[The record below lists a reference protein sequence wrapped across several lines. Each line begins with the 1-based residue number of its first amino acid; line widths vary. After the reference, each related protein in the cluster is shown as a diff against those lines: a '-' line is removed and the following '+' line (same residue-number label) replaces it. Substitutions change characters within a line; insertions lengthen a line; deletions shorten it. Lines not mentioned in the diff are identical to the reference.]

1 MHYLL
6 KDYLEESED
15 LIVLNKYEN
24 AILSQIPAQLA
35 SVSDMSILE
44 KEKGLIPSFSK
55 KSAQFKSK
63 MSSYYLYEGIISDKT
78 KSMVA
83 DFATLNLNSD
93 YRVLKIGNPFAM
105 KLKPVITIKVLVVI
119 MVQNLKG
126 YQELIDFYIQRR
138 AFELSATK

>member
-1 MHYLL
+1 MHYRL

-24 AILSQIPAQLA
+24 AVLTQIPAQLA

-93 YRVLKIGNPFAM
+93 YRVLKIGNPFNETQTSYYHKSIGGYHGA
-105 KLKPVITIKVLVVI
+105 KLKGVSGT
-119 MVQNLKG
+119 
-126 YQELIDFYIQRR
+126 Y
-138 AFELSATK
+138 